1 MIFQGLLNISRLYLD
16 NEDYLFN
23 SLDQFFHNRINEFK
37 EINKDKNDDLNSQF
51 TKLKD
56 LVKSDLV
63 ELGFKRE
70 ELEYIFLDPFVKQ
83 NHYDIIEKLTI
94 HQIYDLK
101 IAPILYEIFLE
112 KIVEYLVDINN
123 VSPIMLNLKSVNFLS
138 LEFIVELKNLKDLIN
153 EYPEKKENLMKYLRI
168 HKKFEEKLV
177 LDKKNIEMLEDLSDP
192 KEKLQLLYLIY
203 RLISDFHLEEEFDFS
218 HIKNYISDNID
229 EWLITIPL
237 VTLKNPDLYYC
248 GLYLADALN
257 VKLDETKVKSFL
269 LDLYEEG
276 IDEFEAPLVQATDGV
291 YYLLKATSYMKLWLT
306 NVQLNRMIETDTK
319 YFEPG
324 YLKDLETSQLV
335 VILKIYGL
343 IHARNVEDN
352 IEAIL
357 IELEQRLTPQGIKQY
372 RDGFVSS
379 EATYYVLFCN
389 YMRKTLNK
397 LNDYNLLESTI
408 SKIYRNLELLEVSED
423 TNFDLISELFYSC
436 EILKLLNCI
445 ETPQLIIKMANHL
458 FPPEVAAKISASPE
472 LNKTEARFRHLKVN
486 RITGETMY

>member
-63 ELGFKRE
+63 ELGFERE

-123 VSPIMLNLKSVNFLS
+123 VSPIMLNLKSANFLS

-153 EYPEKKENLMKYLRI
+153 EYPKKKENLKKYLRI

-229 EWLITIPL
+229 EWLMTIPL

-248 GLYLADALN
+248 GLFLADALN

-306 NVQLNRMIETDTK
+306 NVQLNRMIETDAK
-319 YFEPG
+319 YFEPA

-352 IEAIL
+352 IIAIL
-357 IELEQRLTPQGIKQY
+357 EELEQRLTPQGIKQY

-389 YMRKTLNK
+389 YMRKTLDK

-408 SKIYRNLELLEVSED
+408 SKIYRNLELLKVSED
-423 TNFDLISELFYSC
+423 TNFDLISELFYSF

-445 ETPQLIIKMANHL
+445 ETPQLIIKMANYL

>member
-63 ELGFKRE
+63 ELGFERE

-83 NHYDIIEKLTI
+83 NHYEIIEKLTI

-177 LDKKNIEMLEDLSDP
+177 LDKKNIEMLEDLSDT

-389 YMRKTLNK
+389 YMRKTLDK

-445 ETPQLIIKMANHL
+445 ETPQLIIKMANYL